1 MENSYK
7 AATATAGAILS
18 YLFGGWSALLGVL
31 LVFVVADYL
40 SGVVAAAVEGRL
52 SSSAGL
58 RGIAKKVG
66 IFGLVAVA
74 HLVDS
79 VLGQAHFL
87 RDATIFF
94 YLANELL
101 SILENFGR
109 IGVPIP
115 PVVRRAVEVL
125 QAKGETKP

>member
-1 MENSYK
+1 MENGYK
-7 AATATAGAILS
+7 AATAVTGAILS

-31 LVFVVADYL
+31 LVFVVADYA
-40 SGVVAAAVEGRL
+40 SGFVAAAIEGRL
-52 SSSAGL
+52 SSATGF

-66 IFGLVAVA
+66 IFSLVAVA
-74 HLVDS
+74 HLVDT
-79 VLGQAHFL
+79 VLGEAHFL

-115 PVVRRAVEVL
+115 PVISRAVHIL
-125 QAKGETKP
+125 QAKGEGPK